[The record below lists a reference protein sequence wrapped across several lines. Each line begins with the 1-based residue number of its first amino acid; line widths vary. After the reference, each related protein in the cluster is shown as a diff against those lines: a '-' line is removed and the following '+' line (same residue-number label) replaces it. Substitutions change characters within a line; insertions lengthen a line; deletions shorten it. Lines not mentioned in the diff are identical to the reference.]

1 MVDTEKPGQTY
12 ICTRLTPSNAVNKRG
27 AAVQSTEFDELV
39 EALKELASQADDYD
53 DDKGVYPILVS
64 DDGLVFRHAAAAL
77 AAERDR
83 ADHYLQVA
91 AELQQRIVDAPHGRG
106 CQQMEQATFVGRPDF
121 CNCWKSE
128 ATA

>member
-1 MVDTEKPGQTY
+1 
-12 ICTRLTPSNAVNKRG
+12 
-27 AAVQSTEFDELV
+27 VQSTENNSESRLSLEDIQDIWDRATSAASYGNQGFFVDSLIVVSEQDVPKLV
-39 EALKELASQADDYD
+39 
-53 DDKGVYPILVS
+53 
-64 DDGLVFRHAAAAL
+64 AAL